1 MDVLV
6 IEPEMIPRIESI
18 GDDLKSLQQVVGGL
32 IEATYPYDD
41 PVAIICN
48 EEGKNLGLPLNRRL
62 ESYDI
67 IAGTF
72 IICGLSE
79 DNFDS
84 LTPELMN
91 KYYNKFFQPELF
103 LRVGNKMVGI
113 PMEPE
118 DLLNTLDPSILLQG
132 SNSKLVQDQ
141 SYT

>member
-1 MDVLV
+1 MDVLI
-6 IEPEMIPRIESI
+6 IEPEMIPRIASI
-18 GDDLKSLQQVVGGL
+18 GNDLKSLQQIVGGL

-48 EEGKNLGLPLNRRL
+48 EEGKILGLPLNRKL
-62 ESYDI
+62 EDYDI

-103 LRVGNKMVGI
+103 LRMGNKILGI

-118 DLLNTLDPSILLQG
+118 DLLNSLDSSTLLQG
-132 SNSKLVQDQ
+132 ASSNLIQVKA
-141 SYT
+141 

>member
-1 MDVLV
+1 MDVLI
-6 IEPEMIPRIESI
+6 IEPELIPRIESI

-48 EEGKNLGLPLNRRL
+48 EEGKILGLPLNRKL
-62 ESYDI
+62 EDYDI

-72 IICGLSE
+72 IICGLSD

-84 LTPELMN
+84 LTPELMK

-103 LRVGNKMVGI
+103 LKTGSQIIGI
-113 PMEPE
+113 PMNPE
-118 DLLNTLDPSILLQG
+118 DLLNSLSKHTLKRSPF
-132 SNSKLVQDQ
+132 
-141 SYT
+141 